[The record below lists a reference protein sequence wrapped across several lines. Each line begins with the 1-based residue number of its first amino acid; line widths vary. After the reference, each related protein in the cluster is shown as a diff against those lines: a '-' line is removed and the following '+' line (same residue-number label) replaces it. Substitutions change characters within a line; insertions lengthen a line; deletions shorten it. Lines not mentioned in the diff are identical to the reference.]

1 MSGRP
6 DQPPTVNPPPQ
17 GGGKPPDVG
26 QPPPA
31 VQPPR
36 KKKVKV
42 RKPGKWVE
50 VDVDAEIVKGRFRYV
65 KFTDDDG
72 LETYWLVPE

>member
-6 DQPPTVNPPPQ
+6 NQPPTVNPPPQ

-31 VQPPR
+31 VQPPG
-36 KKKVKV
+36 KKKARI
-42 RKPGKWVE
+42 RKQGKWVD
-50 VDVDAEIVKGRFRYV
+50 VDVDAEVRKGRFRYV

-72 LETYWLVPE
+72 LETYWLAPE